1 MKNRYIGT
9 RFTVNAALDEIKELR
24 SLGYRETQMTVV
36 AQTDDDLAQLNK
48 QTAVSIEGK
57 EDETLLRRFK
67 GLFMDHKHKKES
79 IFEELGFSKVEAEN
93 IYQEM
98 KDNGIAL
105 FVEDVTPGPESNKQA
120 TNHLIESDSS
130 AAMTNSGEVLSN
142 EEGSDK
148 NKPVMDTMPPLD
160 TTNL

>member
-9 RFTVNAALDEIKELR
+9 RFTVDTALNVITELR
-24 SLGYRETQMTVV
+24 SLGYRDTQMTVV
-36 AQTDDDLAQLNK
+36 AQTDNDLAQLHK

-67 GLFMDHKHKKES
+67 GLFMDYKHKKES
-79 IFEELGFSKVEAEN
+79 IFEELVFSKAEAEK

-98 KDNGIAL
+98 KDEGIAL
-105 FVEDVTPGPESNKQA
+105 FVEDVTPGPESNKHP
-120 TNHLIESDSS
+120 TNHVYESD
-130 AAMTNSGEVLSN
+130 SGEVLSN
-142 EEGSDK
+142 EGGSAQI
-148 NKPVMDTMPPLD
+148 KPIMDTMPPLD